1 MFDSIRNR
9 LSRKSQHQAERQ
21 KLENEARDF
30 RIPNEFLPQLF
41 KYVFFVGLGFLNYR
55 LFSHAVPGIWGQ
67 ATGVVAMMAEAIA
80 LYATHNFSRSAGAF
94 RVALGSSG
102 ALLMAFS
109 LVHGTFSVLDMIG
122 TAGVSE
128 TVNYYSRAVAFPLL
142 AGLVGLSVIAITMAH
157 PRNLIRLKQAA
168 AHPQISV
175 GRAEAASELEL
186 MRAQSVLDQARL
198 DQQRERTRREQ
209 EYLVEVEK
217 LIQLEERKAQMV
229 AAISNPA
236 LRDEMA
242 WELGINLQSQNSTA
256 APRGNVGG
264 EQEWRRVD
272 GKWER
277 QEVGKK

>member
-168 AHPQISV
+168 AHTRISV

-242 WELGINLQSQNSTA
+242 RELGINLQSQNSTA